1 VNPSSN
7 PFSNP
12 FSNQN
17 EILDEILEARALR
30 TSARAGTFTAPTAG
44 HAPGKVQCNMVALP
58 QKYAFDFLLF
68 AQRNPKAMPLV
79 EVLEAGQYESRYAA
93 QSDVRRDV
101 PLYHVFR
108 DGVRSEHVQDARA
121 LWQND
126 FVTFL
131 IGCSFTF
138 EAMTR
143 ANLEVRHVNEK
154 RNVPMY
160 RTTRQTQA
168 AGVFSGPLVVSMRP
182 LPAADVAKTAALT
195 ARFPMAHG
203 APVHMGDPLALGIES
218 LERPDFGDA
227 VTVYPNELPIFWA
240 CGVTPQLALER
251 AGIPLAITHA
261 PGHMLV
267 LDVGDDELAL
277 ERI

>member
-1 VNPSSN
+1 
-7 PFSNP
+7 
-12 FSNQN
+12 
-17 EILDEILEARALR
+17 
-30 TSARAGTFTAPTAG
+30 
-44 HAPGKVQCNMVALP
+44 
-58 QKYAFDFLLF
+58 
-68 AQRNPKAMPLV
+68 V

-138 EAMTR
+138 EAAMTR